1 MLSASSS
8 WPALSPLSPLSQFEV
23 LSLIG
28 INAPILNYL
37 NLSLTNLGLYT
48 ILVLCIIVG
57 LHTYGDNEFKLIPN
71 KYSIAFESSFQSLST
86 MVKDQIGALNEVYI
100 PFIYS
105 IFFFVLIGNLVSN
118 VPYSFAINAS
128 AVVTL
133 GLSATIFMGVTILSL
148 SKHKLKFFSYFIPS
162 GTPLALVPLIVL
174 IEVVSY
180 FARSISLG
188 VRLFANL
195 TAGHTLLKI
204 LSTFLYK
211 LFSSSL
217 IIAVLTLIPFAI
229 FLGLIGLEIAVS
241 LIQSFVLTLLTCS
254 YLKDAIDLH

>member
-1 MLSASSS
+1 MPSVFIF
-8 WPALSPLSPLSQFEV
+8 SPLSQFEV

-28 INAPILNYL
+28 LNAPILNYL
-37 NLSLTNLGLYT
+37 NISLTNLGLYT
-48 ILVLCIIVG
+48 ILVLFTIIG
-57 LHTYGDNEFKLIPN
+57 LHTYGDNDFKLIPN
-71 KYSIAFESSFQSLST
+71 KWSIAFESSFQSLST
-86 MVKDQIGALNEVYI
+86 MVKDQIGSLNEVYI

-105 IFFFVLIGNLVSN
+105 IFFFILIGNLISN
-118 VPYSFAINAS
+118 VPYSFAITAS
-128 AVVTL
+128 AVIAL
-133 GLSATIFMGVTILSL
+133 GLSVTIFMGVTILSL
-148 SKHKLKFFSYFIPS
+148 YKHGLKFFSFFIPS

-180 FARSISLG
+180 FARAVSLG

-211 LFSSSL
+211 LFSSSV

-229 FLGLIGLEIAVS
+229 FVALIGLEIGVS
-241 LIQSFVLTLLTCS
+241 LIQSFVFTLLTCS